1 MCSTQ
6 VVVNLILDMKHYGH
20 PSFQN
25 VAEEEVRTRAAV
37 LPQDGVPP
45 EVLKVIGELDDAQ
58 EKLQPQKAATPCDGM
73 EPNFQTAG
81 KNFAAQRPR
90 TALAQGRAD
99 HDTNQEALAALDS
112 MLGDMGQDDAPAVA
126 EAARTLEVR
135 TGNKLVDQFQPCYF
149 AIAFCFCFKYATAWP
164 DNAHFAKKT
173 VEDEPL
179 RRRATDAPKVGIH
192 YWCAGMQRRIEAQFR
207 RDWTFG
213 FTLWNYLFRTM
224 VNLQSNSYMYAKP
237 DADSGGLKMMP
248 AEEITKGAL
257 EVRRNLRNGLY
268 LDINGGYR
276 AVNGD
281 LSKIHHVPGLSAA
294 AKKVLM
300 NLEARTRSIPGTQEV
315 RKAMRHEVHGNRVV
329 HGTSAFV
336 TFSPSERDTALMLK
350 MVRARQDDP
359 AIANDLNQRCYQRD
373 MPHLDVDYM
382 QLAPE
387 SLLEDCK
394 LKINS
399 WSRKIHC
406 K

>member
-1 MCSTQ
+1 M
-6 VVVNLILDMKHYGH
+6 
-20 PSFQN
+20 
-25 VAEEEVRTRAAV
+25 
-37 LPQDGVPP
+37 
-45 EVLKVIGELDDAQ
+45 
-58 EKLQPQKAATPCDGM
+58 
-73 EPNFQTAG
+73 
-81 KNFAAQRPR
+81 
-90 TALAQGRAD
+90 
-99 HDTNQEALAALDS
+99 
-112 MLGDMGQDDAPAVA
+112 
-126 EAARTLEVR
+126 EVR